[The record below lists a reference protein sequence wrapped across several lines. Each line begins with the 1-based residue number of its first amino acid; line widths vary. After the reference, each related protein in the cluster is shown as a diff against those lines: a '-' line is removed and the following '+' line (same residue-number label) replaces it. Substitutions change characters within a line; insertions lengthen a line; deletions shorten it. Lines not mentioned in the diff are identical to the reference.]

1 MPSLTEEQPPLPLVF
16 TKNSWW
22 QLVRHSSIV
31 LKHHDFHN
39 HLLGRAGDFISGALR
54 MKVGFLWT
62 FKFLFYWAFRDVRP
76 FNFFQER
83 FVHQNGQVCIL
94 ESILE
99 DCLPKI
105 SVKEATEQ
113 LRNKNPGGII
123 QRYLSWHSWEELL
136 RFAEGSHSLTL
147 NFTKRNSDQAISVL
161 DDPSEELLQM
171 EHTQNPKLLNTAPSW
186 N

>member
-1 MPSLTEEQPPLPLVF
+1 M
-16 TKNSWW
+16 KNSWW
-22 QLVRHSSIV
+22 QLVRHSGIV

-39 HLLGRAGDFISGALR
+39 HLGRVGDFISGALR

-62 FKFLFYWAFRDVRP
+62 FNFLFYWAFRDVRS
-76 FNFFQER
+76 FNFLQER

-105 SVKEATEQ
+105 LVKEATGQ
-113 LRNKNPGGII
+113 LRNKNPGDIT
-123 QRYLSWHSWEELL
+123 QFCHSWEELL
-136 RFAEGSHSLTL
+136 RFAEGSHPLTL
-147 NFTKRNSDQAISVL
+147 NFTRRNSDQAIPVQ

-186 N
+186 NLQLIFKHFTCDYA